1 MTTLDEIQKNLT
13 EEDYLV
19 ADKKRNLACV
29 FRQQME
35 IFEPTGEKVP
45 GDARIIKIYKAT
57 TSGEYNEIDY
67 ESLKEFMKDF
77 FKEKMDVDA
86 LTEEVARTTPPG
98 VLIEAHE
105 RLQDPEIRKR
115 ARAKTGCYAFVIPPL
130 DAAAEGEKG
139 KTMELFLR

>member
-1 MTTLDEIQKNLT
+1 MTTLDEIQKNLS

-35 IFEPTGEKVP
+35 IFEPTGEKVL
-45 GDARIIKIYKAT
+45 GEARIIKLYKAAT
-57 TSGEYNEIDY
+57 GGEYEEVDY
-67 ESLKEFMKDF
+67 ESLKGFMKDF

-98 VLIEAHE
+98 VLLDAHE
-105 RLQDPEIRKR
+105 RLQDPDIRKR

-130 DAAAEGEKG
+130 DPTAEGEKG
-139 KTMELFLR
+139 KPMELFMR